1 MTIIELSSVM
11 PDISTLLEA
20 AELDDVLLVRD
31 GHALMRLEKF
41 DDDDWEDWKFE
52 HSAEAISLGAAAR
65 QQYREGKFRRLPE
78 VRKQCDED
86 K

>member
-1 MTIIELSSVM
+1 M

-20 AELDDVLLVRD
+20 VELDDVLLIRD

-52 HSAEAISLGAAAR
+52 HSAEAIALGDEAR
-65 QQYREGKFRRLPE
+65 REYREGKFRRLPKI
-78 VRKQCDED
+78 RGQRDED